1 MSDHNNEES
10 SLTGRDDL
18 TTEAFQAQCAADD
31 KRVYRYTDRR
41 YKGEVRGILKSL
53 FESLQVDLS
62 ITKDR
67 WNRLMDIYL
76 RSLGNTGKS
85 KVEERSSMNK
95 ILMSNPNM
103 TLVTFYKALGFLRVV
118 RARISVRLVFYD
130 NTTTEH
136 GIWFN
141 VNNPEKMTE
150 EDIPG
155 ELAQRVSVIQRV
167 AQDPIAN
174 QEILPTSD
182 DVKRPTT
189 PAFDPTA
196 FSRAAHFGQPD
207 AETDATDAKSP

>member
-1 MSDHNNEES
+1 MSDQNDER
-10 SLTGRDDL
+10 SLTGHDDL
-18 TTEAFQAQCAADD
+18 SSEAFQAQCAADD
-31 KRVYRYTDRR
+31 KRVYRYADRR

-53 FESLQVDLS
+53 FEQMQVDLS

-76 RSLGNTGKS
+76 RSLGETGKS

-95 ILMSNPNM
+95 ILMSNANM
-103 TLVTFYKALGFLRVV
+103 TLVTFYKALGFLRAV
-118 RARISVRLVFYD
+118 RVRISVRLVFYD

-141 VNNPEKMTE
+141 VNNREMMSE

-167 AQDPIAN
+167 SQDPVAN
-174 QEILPTSD
+174 QEILPTSE
-182 DVKRPTT
+182 DVKQQSSQPT
-189 PAFDPTA
+189 FDPA
-196 FSRAAHFGQPD
+196 AYSRSGLYGKP
-207 AETDATDAKSP
+207 AETDPNAP

>member
-1 MSDHNNEES
+1 MSDQNEER
-10 SLTGRDDL
+10 SLTGQDDL
-18 TTEAFQAQCAADD
+18 SSEAFQAQCAVDD
-31 KRVYRYTDRR
+31 KRVYRYSDRR

-53 FESLQVDLS
+53 FESLQIDLS

-130 NTTTEH
+130 GTTTEH
-136 GIWFN
+136 GTWFN
-141 VNNPEKMTE
+141 VNSPEKMSQ

-167 AQDPIAN
+167 SQDPIAN
-174 QEILPTSD
+174 QEIIPTSE
-182 DVKRPTT
+182 DVQQQSSHP
-189 PAFDPTA
+189 PFDPAA
-196 FSRAAHFGQPD
+196 FSRAGVFG
-207 AETDATDAKSP
+207 KSNADDQNPP